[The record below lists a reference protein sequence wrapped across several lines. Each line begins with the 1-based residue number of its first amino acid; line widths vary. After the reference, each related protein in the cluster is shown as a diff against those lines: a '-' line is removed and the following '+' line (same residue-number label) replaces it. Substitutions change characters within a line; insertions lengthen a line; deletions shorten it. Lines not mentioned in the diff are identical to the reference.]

1 MTVWS
6 FNPEYRGGE
15 AEHKFGS
22 LDAVFA
28 LEGEVVAKDPISR
41 VLRVSADG
49 KRYYVKR
56 YFRDGKSRV
65 RRWFG
70 LRGLIA
76 PQRVHREWENL
87 LSFRRLGIPAAT
99 LVAYGLERRF
109 GRFVRG
115 ALVTEEVPD
124 TTDLGKMANDGDPRL
139 KNRAWVSQVSR
150 QVAHAARLLHDAGF
164 AHNDFK
170 WRNLLVTGGD
180 TPTVYL
186 IDCPSGCYWWGPF
199 LQYRIVKDLACLDK
213 VAKYQLSRTQ
223 RMSFYLDYIGHRRLD
238 AQDKK
243 RLRRILDFFTGRE

>member
-15 AEHKFGS
+15 AERLFGS
-22 LDAVFA
+22 LDTVFA
-28 LEGEVVAKDPISR
+28 LEGELVAKDPVSR

-56 YFRDGKSRV
+56 YFRDGKNRV

-76 PQRVHREWENL
+76 PQRVHREWKNL
-87 LSFRRLGIPAAT
+87 LFFRRLGIPAAT

-124 TTDLGKMANDGDPRL
+124 TSDLAKMANDGDPRL
-139 KNRAWVSQVSR
+139 KDRAWVTQVTY
-150 QVAHAARLLHDAGF
+150 QVARAARLLHEAGF
-164 AHNDFK
+164 THNDLK

-180 TPTVYL
+180 TPVVHL
-186 IDCPSGCYWWGPF
+186 IDCPSGCFWWGPF

-213 VAKYQLSRTQ
+213 VAKYSLTRTQ
-223 RMSFYLDYIGHRRLD
+223 RMRFYLEYVQR
-238 AQDKK
+238 DKLLPEDK
-243 RLRRILDFFTGRE
+243 PRIRKIIRFFEGRE

>member
-15 AEHKFGS
+15 AEHKFSS

-28 LEGEVVAKDPISR
+28 LDGEVVAKDPISR

-56 YFRDGKSRV
+56 YFRDGKNRV

-76 PQRVHREWENL
+76 PQRVHREWKNL
-87 LSFRRLGIPAAT
+87 LLFRRLGIPAAT
-99 LVAYGLERRF
+99 LVAYGLERRY

-115 ALVTEEVPD
+115 ALITEEVCD
-124 TTDLGKMANDGDPRL
+124 TSDMGRMANEHDLRL
-139 KNRAWVSQVSR
+139 KDPAWVTQITH
-150 QVAHAARLLHDAGF
+150 QVARATRLLHDAGF
-164 AHNDFK
+164 AHNDLK
-170 WRNLLVTGGD
+170 WRNLLVTAGD
-180 TPTVYL
+180 APVVHL
-186 IDCPSGCYWWGPF
+186 IDCPSGSFWWGPF
-199 LQYRIVKDLACLDK
+199 LRYRIVKDLACLDK

-223 RMSFYLDYIGHRRLD
+223 RLRFYLDYAGHRRLD
-238 AQDKK
+238 AQDK
-243 RLRRILDFFTGRE
+243 RRIRHVLAFFAGRE